1 MHNDGA
7 GNIAFHREYSVH
19 CTLRIRG
26 ARGTSFITGNFM
38 QSWKTLKR
46 SLILDHSKW
55 LSVEDHTIQLP
66 DGKKIE
72 KWPWVISPDFVNVA
86 AVDENRNFLLFR
98 QVKYAVEGVSLA
110 PVGGYIDPGETP
122 LVCAK
127 RELKEEMGCEG
138 AEWVALGSFPV
149 DGNHGCGTAHVYLA
163 LGVRKLFET
172 TADDLEE
179 QELISL
185 TQAEVRAALMRG
197 EFKVLSWSAAMA
209 LALLALEDL

>member
-1 MHNDGA
+1 
-7 GNIAFHREYSVH
+7 
-19 CTLRIRG
+19 
-26 ARGTSFITGNFM
+26 M

-72 KWPWVISPDFVNVA
+72 NWPWVISPDFVNVVV
-86 AVDENRNFLLFR
+86 VDEHRNVLLFR
-98 QVKYAVEGVSLA
+98 QVKYAVEGISLA

-127 RELKEEMGCEG
+127 RELKEEMGCEA
-138 AEWVALGSFPV
+138 AEWRAMGSYAV
-149 DGNHGCGTAHVYLA
+149 DGNHGCGTAHLYLA
-163 LGVRKLFET
+163 MGVRKLYDT

-179 QELISL
+179 QELITL
-185 TQAEVRAALMRG
+185 TVAEVRAALMRG
-197 EFKVLSWSAAMA
+197 EFKVLPWSGAIA